1 MIIYK
6 LFKKKKLLITCI
18 FIFYEIKTNQL
29 IIQAYGQENPR
40 IKINWEMIFWIILT
54 NQGYVESVQ
63 RHFVPCKLFSE
74 YFFLSCRLVRQCS
87 CTYFSLDSKSFFFIT
102 NLVGLWSLF
111 HWIFCLLFCL
121 AFLFMNNNAT
131 SISFSKKKKR
141 KKRCV
146 EI

>member
-1 MIIYK
+1 
-6 LFKKKKLLITCI
+6 
-18 FIFYEIKTNQL
+18 
-29 IIQAYGQENPR
+29 
-40 IKINWEMIFWIILT
+40 MIFWIILT

-141 KKRCV
+141 KKKMCRNIKRQDNFFQAKIGKKFNM
-146 EI
+146 EIFWLVLFFMLYYILHQ